1 MIIIY
6 RQKVQGYMKEKSVD
20 NCPMAFRRRCEM
32 VKEVKG
38 NFKDKRGESRRDDCD
53 GDHVQTQAHCL
64 VCPRWDNIRQDL
76 DLDKIG
82 GMVNFFQRLL
92 MERLTGTGS

>member
-20 NCPMAFRRRCEM
+20 NCPMAFHRRCEM

-38 NFKDKRGESRRDDCD
+38 NFKDKRGKSRPS
-53 GDHVQTQAHCL
+53 GVMN
-64 VCPRWDNIRQDL
+64 V
-76 DLDKIG
+76 
-82 GMVNFFQRLL
+82 
-92 MERLTGTGS
+92 METMSRHRLTVCYALAGRKSAVGLIWTR